1 MIMCFFNAYIKIKIL
16 IISGSPRPRENT
28 KIALD
33 EMVKI
38 FDQEDIESEIEHVGN
53 KDIRGCIGLGHC
65 VFDDC
70 INAIDDQ
77 KFEEAD
83 GFVVGTPDYYGSAN
97 ATLVAFLYNT
107 SFDKNDEG
115 WNFMAIFGKKL
126 SLDSFF
132 CITDSYSKMIY

>member
-38 FDQEDIESEIEHVGN
+38 FDQEDIESEIEYVGN
-53 KDIRGCIGLGHC
+53 KDIRGCIACISCKARLGHC

-70 INAIDDQ
+70 VNAIDDQ
-77 KFEEAD
+77 KRW
-83 GFVVGTPDYYGSAN
+83 TCRW
-97 ATLVAFLYNT
+97 NT
-107 SFDKNDEG
+107 
-115 WNFMAIFGKKL
+115 
-126 SLDSFF
+126 
-132 CITDSYSKMIY
+132 

>member
-1 MIMCFFNAYIKIKIL
+1 MKWLKFLIKNL
-16 IISGSPRPRENT
+16 
-28 KIALD
+28 
-33 EMVKI
+33 
-38 FDQEDIESEIEHVGN
+38 ESEIEHVGN
-53 KDIRGCIGLGHC
+53 KDIRGCIACISCKARLGHC

-70 INAIDDQ
+70 VNAIDDQ

-83 GFVVGTPDYYGSAN
+83 GLVVGTPDYYGSAN

-132 CITDSYSKMIY
+132 CITDSYSEMIY

>member
-16 IISGSPRPRENT
+16 IISGSPRPREN
-28 KIALD
+28 ID

-38 FDQEDIESEIEHVGN
+38 FDREIEHVGN
-53 KDIRGCIGLGHC
+53 KDIRGCIACISCKARLGHC

-83 GFVVGTPDYYGSAN
+83 GFVVGTPGYYGSAN

-132 CITDSYSKMIY
+132 CITDSYSEMIY

>member
-53 KDIRGCIGLGHC
+53 KDIRGCIACISCKARLGHC

-70 INAIDDQ
+70 VNAMIKSLKRQMD
-77 KFEEAD
+77 
-83 GFVVGTPDYYGSAN
+83 
-97 ATLVAFLYNT
+97 
-107 SFDKNDEG
+107 
-115 WNFMAIFGKKL
+115 L
-126 SLDSFF
+126 SLEHLIIMALPMRS
-132 CITDSYSKMIY
+132 

>member
-53 KDIRGCIGLGHC
+53 KDIRGCIACISCKARLGHC

-70 INAIDDQ
+70 ANAI
-77 KFEEAD
+77 
-83 GFVVGTPDYYGSAN
+83 
-97 ATLVAFLYNT
+97 LVAFLYNT

>member
-1 MIMCFFNAYIKIKIL
+1 MKVL
-16 IISGSPRPRENT
+16 IINGSPRPRGNT

-38 FDQEDIESEIEHVGN
+38 FDQEGIESEIVHVGN
-53 KDIRGCIGLGHC
+53 KDIRGCIACMSCKNRLGHC

-70 INAIDDQ
+70 VNEIAQ
-77 KFEEAD
+77 KFEEAN
-83 GFVVGTPDYYGSAN
+83 GLVVGTPVYYGSAN
-97 ATLVAFLYNT
+97 ASLVAFLYNT
-107 SFDKNDEG
+107 SFDKNDED

-132 CITDSYSKMIY
+132 CITDSYSKMLY

>member
-53 KDIRGCIGLGHC
+53 RI
-65 VFDDC
+65 
-70 INAIDDQ
+70 
-77 KFEEAD
+77 
-83 GFVVGTPDYYGSAN
+83 FVDVLPVYHVKQD
-97 ATLVAFLYNT
+97 
-107 SFDKNDEG
+107 
-115 WNFMAIFGKKL
+115 
-126 SLDSFF
+126 
-132 CITDSYSKMIY
+132 

>member
-16 IISGSPRPRENT
+16 IISGSPRPREN
-28 KIALD
+28 ID

-38 FDQEDIESEIEHVGN
+38 FDREIEHVGN
-53 KDIRGCIGLGHC
+53 KDIRGCIACISCKARLGHC

-83 GFVVGTPDYYGSAN
+83 

-132 CITDSYSKMIY
+132 CITDSYSEMIY